1 MFYGWDMT
9 SNVSAGK
16 VGIQNGAMKIE
27 FHQFLTIHPFPHS
40 TLAHAFYFEWER
52 SLESPDLSTV
62 VASCFVG
69 CHYCVETYSCGYIVG
84 LPGSI
89 KELEVPWR
97 RTQASV
103 LF

>member
-40 TLAHAFYFEWER
+40 TLARAFYFEWER

-62 VASCFVG
+62 VASCFV
-69 CHYCVETYSCGYIVG
+69 TIV
-84 LPGSI
+84 
-89 KELEVPWR
+89 
-97 RTQASV
+97 
-103 LF
+103 